1 MHSWGEITSLVV
13 VALLWG
19 LSNPFL
25 RRGAK
30 GIETVKSAGL
40 VRQTLAEL
48 RFIFFN
54 ARYMIPFLIN
64 QLGSLL
70 YYVTL
75 ASADLSLAVILT
87 NSLTVIF
94 TIISGA
100 MLGERLGGKQAV
112 LGVFLTMCGL
122 ILCITSNIRC
132 QKGT

>member
-100 MLGERLGGKQAV
+100 MLGERLGGKQ
-112 LGVFLTMCGL
+112 GCWKSW
-122 ILCITSNIRC
+122 I
-132 QKGT
+132 